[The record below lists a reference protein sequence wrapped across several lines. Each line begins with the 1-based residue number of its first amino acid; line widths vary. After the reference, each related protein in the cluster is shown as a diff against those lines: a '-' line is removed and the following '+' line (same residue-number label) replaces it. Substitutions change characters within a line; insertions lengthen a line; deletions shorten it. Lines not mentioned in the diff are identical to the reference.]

1 MKHSDAMSFRIAVI
15 IAALILLAHLVLLA
29 LIEDKEALLPVDD
42 ALITMTSGLAAAC
55 MLYAAWH
62 SEGRSK
68 SAWMVLAA
76 AQIANTFG
84 DAAWAAIE
92 VILHQNPFPSVADIG
107 YLLFYPLFAI
117 GIYLLPKVPLSS
129 REQLKILLDAA
140 IVIVSA
146 ALVFWV
152 FLIAPVVAS
161 SDEVILDFAVSV
173 AYPVMDLI
181 LFFALMELL
190 FRKLNSRGHAPAIL
204 LAFSMVILMITDA
217 IFSIQTRQGTYVSG
231 SLLDTGWLVSYLLM
245 VLAGVMEACALP
257 FDQPKA
263 LDSLNSKRAAWT
275 HYLPYLGI
283 GAAFFLLVWDHEYS
297 STLSY
302 SIVAAS
308 VVLVIGLMFFRQKV
322 TFDEGNQL
330 LVKTLSE
337 VEERKQAEKSLMESE
352 AKFRL
357 LFERSA
363 DAMLLL
369 DDGKFIDCNR
379 AAMEMMKCS
388 AKDELLNI
396 HPSRTAPERQPD
408 GSRSYEKAEEMMRKA
423 FLNGTHR
430 FEWVRRRANGE
441 EFPAEITLTAIPW
454 KGKQILFTT
463 VRDITER
470 KRAEEALLESKE
482 FLNKIIDSIS
492 DPIFVKDGQHRL
504 VMVNDAKCRLAG
516 HTREELL
523 GKTDYDFLPKDQVD
537 VLWKKDELVLE
548 TGKENVSE
556 EEITDAKGNTRT
568 IVTKKTQY
576 TDKSGEKFLVEAI
589 WDITERKQV
598 EEALRRSEQ
607 EKAAILGGLK
617 NVAVEYLDPKMRIV
631 WVNTSVQ
638 KFLGLSEE
646 EIKGKHCFELIYGLE
661 TPCPSCK
668 AFVALQTSRSQEGE
682 LVTPDGKTWLS
693 RSSPIKDAN
702 EKITG
707 VVHVALNI
715 SGRKRAE
722 SAVKESERLLAN
734 IINFLPD
741 ATFVI
746 DKKGRVIS
754 WNRAIEK
761 MTGIKAEQI
770 LGHGNYEYALPFYGE
785 SRPILIDMV
794 LGSDPSF
801 EEKYD
806 NIKRQEDGSLAGE
819 AYMPNLRG
827 GEAYL
832 LGSASALY
840 DSDGNYWGAIE
851 SIRDITERKRAEE
864 DLQRSKEKAE
874 SATRAKSEF
883 LANMSHEIRTPMNAV
898 IGMTGLLLNE
908 NLTPEQRD
916 YAETIR
922 NSGEALLAIIND
934 ILDLSKIEGEMI
946 ELERQPF
953 DLRSCIEVSLNL
965 VAADASKKGL
975 NMAYSID
982 DNTPKAIL
990 GDPTRL
996 SQILVN
1002 LLSNAVKFTEKG
1014 DVAVS
1019 VFSIKLESGSY
1030 EIHFAVKDTG
1040 IGIPEDKMSR
1050 LFQSFSQIDA
1060 STTRRYGGTGL
1071 GLAISKRLA
1080 ETMGGKIWVES
1091 KVGKGSTFHFT
1102 ILAEQ
1107 TLCAPIDIGKP
1118 ASCKE
1123 GNFSGNLDSDL
1134 SILLA
1139 EDNAVNQKVT
1149 QRMLSKLGCRA
1160 DVAGNGIE
1168 VLQAME
1174 RQHYD
1179 VVLMDVLMPEMDGLE
1194 ATKVIRQ
1201 RWPASNQ
1208 PKIIAMTA
1216 SALKGD
1222 REKCLA
1228 AGMDGYISKPTK
1240 MEALKAAL
1248 ESCSKQTNGTE
1259 KIKT

>member
-1 MKHSDAMSFRIAVI
+1 
-15 IAALILLAHLVLLA
+15 
-29 LIEDKEALLPVDD
+29 
-42 ALITMTSGLAAAC
+42 
-55 MLYAAWH
+55 
-62 SEGRSK
+62 
-68 SAWMVLAA
+68 
-76 AQIANTFG
+76 
-84 DAAWAAIE
+84 
-92 VILHQNPFPSVADIG
+92 
-107 YLLFYPLFAI
+107 
-117 GIYLLPKVPLSS
+117 
-129 REQLKILLDAA
+129 
-140 IVIVSA
+140 
-146 ALVFWV
+146 
-152 FLIAPVVAS
+152 
-161 SDEVILDFAVSV
+161 
-173 AYPVMDLI
+173 
-181 LFFALMELL
+181 
-190 FRKLNSRGHAPAIL
+190 
-204 LAFSMVILMITDA
+204 
-217 IFSIQTRQGTYVSG
+217 
-231 SLLDTGWLVSYLLM
+231 
-245 VLAGVMEACALP
+245 
-257 FDQPKA
+257 
-263 LDSLNSKRAAWT
+263 
-275 HYLPYLGI
+275 
-283 GAAFFLLVWDHEYS
+283 
-297 STLSY
+297 
-302 SIVAAS
+302 
-308 VVLVIGLMFFRQKV
+308 VLVIGLMFFRQKV

-330 LVKTLSE
+330 LATTLSE
-337 VEERKQAEKSLMESE
+337 IEERKQ
-352 AKFRL
+352 
-357 LFERSA
+357 
-363 DAMLLL
+363 
-369 DDGKFIDCNR
+369 I
-379 AAMEMMKCS
+379 
-388 AKDELLNI
+388 
-396 HPSRTAPERQPD
+396 
-408 GSRSYEKAEEMMRKA
+408 
-423 FLNGTHR
+423 
-430 FEWVRRRANGE
+430 
-441 EFPAEITLTAIPW
+441 
-454 KGKQILFTT
+454 
-463 VRDITER
+463 
-470 KRAEEALLESKE
+470 
-482 FLNKIIDSIS
+482 
-492 DPIFVKDGQHRL
+492 
-504 VMVNDAKCRLAG
+504 
-516 HTREELL
+516 
-523 GKTDYDFLPKDQVD
+523 
-537 VLWKKDELVLE
+537 
-548 TGKENVSE
+548 
-556 EEITDAKGNTRT
+556 
-568 IVTKKTQY
+568 
-576 TDKSGEKFLVEAI
+576 
-589 WDITERKQV
+589 

-607 EKAAILGGLK
+607 EKAAVLGGLK
-617 NVAVEYLDPKMRIV
+617 NVAVEYLDPQMRIV

-638 KFLGLSEE
+638 KFLGLSEDK
-646 EIKGKHCFELIYGLE
+646 IRGKHCFEIIYGLE
-661 TPCPSCK
+661 TPCHGCK
-668 AFVALQTSRSQEGE
+668 AFVALQTGRSQEGE

-693 RSSPIKDAN
+693 RSSSIKDAN

-746 DKKGRVIS
+746 DKKGIVIS

-770 LGHGNYEYALPFYGE
+770 LGRGNYEYALPFYGE
-785 SRPILIDMV
+785 RRPILIDIV

-806 NIKRQEDGSLAGE
+806 NIKRQEDGSLVGE
-819 AYMPNLRG
+819 AYMPNLKG

-922 NSGEALLAIIND
+922 NSGETLLAIIND

-953 DLRSCIEVSLNL
+953 DLRSCIDVSLSL
-965 VAADASKKGL
+965 VAADASKKGQD
-975 NMAYSID
+975 MAYSID
-982 DNTPKAIL
+982 DDTPKAIL

-1002 LLSNAVKFTEKG
+1002 LISNAVKFTEKG
-1014 DVAVS
+1014 GVAVS
-1019 VFSIKLESGSY
+1019 VFSIKLESGGY

-1071 GLAISKRLA
+1071 GLTISKRLA
-1080 ETMGGKIWVES
+1080 ETMGGNIWVES
-1091 KVGKGSTFHFT
+1091 GMGKGSTFHFT

-1107 TLCAPIDIGKP
+1107 TLCEPIDIGKP
-1118 ASCKE
+1118 ASYQK

-1201 RWPASNQ
+1201 RWPASSQ

-1248 ESCSKQTNGTE
+1248 ESCSKQNNGMV

>member
-1 MKHSDAMSFRIAVI
+1 MKHSKAVSFRIAVI
-15 IAALILLAHLVLLA
+15 IAALILLAHLILLA
-29 LIEDKEALLPVDD
+29 LVEDKEALLPVDD
-42 ALITMTSGLAAAC
+42 TLITVTSGLAAAC
-55 MLYAAWH
+55 MLYAARH

-68 SAWMVLAA
+68 SAWIVLAA

-92 VILHQNPFPSVADIG
+92 VVLHQNPFPSVADVG

-117 GIYLLPKVPLSS
+117 GIYLLPKVPLSF
-129 REQLKILLDAA
+129 REQLKILLDAT

-146 ALVFWV
+146 TLVFWV

-161 SDEVILDFAVSV
+161 NEAVILDFAVSM
-173 AYPVMDLI
+173 AYPIMDLI

-190 FRKLNSRGHAPAIL
+190 FRKLDSRGHAPAIL
-204 LAFSMVILMITDA
+204 LALSMVILMITDA

-231 SLLDTGWLVSYLLM
+231 SLLDTGWLVSYLLIG
-245 VLAGVMEACALP
+245 LAGVMEACALP

-263 LDSLNSKRAAWT
+263 LDSINSKRAAWT

-297 STLSY
+297 RSLNY

-308 VVLVIGLMFFRQKV
+308 VVLVIGLMFFRQKM

-330 LVKTLSE
+330 LVTTLSE
-337 VEERKQAEKSLMESE
+337 IE
-352 AKFRL
+352 
-357 LFERSA
+357 
-363 DAMLLL
+363 
-369 DDGKFIDCNR
+369 
-379 AAMEMMKCS
+379 
-388 AKDELLNI
+388 
-396 HPSRTAPERQPD
+396 
-408 GSRSYEKAEEMMRKA
+408 
-423 FLNGTHR
+423 
-430 FEWVRRRANGE
+430 
-441 EFPAEITLTAIPW
+441 
-454 KGKQILFTT
+454 
-463 VRDITER
+463 
-470 KRAEEALLESKE
+470 
-482 FLNKIIDSIS
+482 
-492 DPIFVKDGQHRL
+492 
-504 VMVNDAKCRLAG
+504 
-516 HTREELL
+516 
-523 GKTDYDFLPKDQVD
+523 
-537 VLWKKDELVLE
+537 
-548 TGKENVSE
+548 
-556 EEITDAKGNTRT
+556 
-568 IVTKKTQY
+568 
-576 TDKSGEKFLVEAI
+576 
-589 WDITERKQV
+589 ERKQV

-607 EKAAILGGLK
+607 EKAAVLGGLR
-617 NVAVEYLDPKMRIV
+617 NVAVEYLDPQMRIV
-631 WVNTSVQ
+631 WVNSSVQ
-638 KFLGLSEE
+638 KFLGLSED

-661 TPCPSCK
+661 TPCPGCK
-668 AFVALQTSRSQEGE
+668 AFIALQTGRSQEGE

-722 SAVKESERLLAN
+722 SAMKESERLLAN

-761 MTGIKAEQI
+761 MTGIKAGQI
-770 LGHGNYEYALPFYGE
+770 LGLGNYEYALPFYGE
-785 SRPILIDMV
+785 RRPILIDIV

-801 EEKYD
+801 EEKYG
-806 NIKRQEDGSLAGE
+806 NIKRQEDGSLIGE

-840 DSDGNYWGAIE
+840 NSDGNYWGAIE

-908 NLTPEQRD
+908 NLAPEQRD

-1019 VFSIKLESGSY
+1019 VSSTMLESGSY
-1030 EIHFAVKDTG
+1030 EIRFAVKDTG
-1040 IGIPEDKMSR
+1040 IGIPGDKMSR

-1080 ETMGGKIWVES
+1080 ETMGGKIRVES
-1091 KVGKGSTFHFT
+1091 EAGKGSTFHFT

-1107 TLCAPIDIGKP
+1107 ALCEPIDIGKP
-1118 ASCKE
+1118 ASYQE
-1123 GNFSGNLDSDL
+1123 GDLSGRLDSDL

-1139 EDNAVNQKVT
+1139 EDNMVNQKVT

-1179 VVLMDVLMPEMDGLE
+1179 VVLMDVLMPDMDGLE

-1222 REKCLA
+1222 RERCLA